1 MKTPIQTSPKPAPQ
15 VGESKPQRGRKLTA
29 PAPVVEPTGELGT
42 PDAYQVAPPNLLKA
56 ETEPASPA
64 APRATKTHAVIAMLR
79 RPDGATLDQI
89 IEATGWQRHSAR
101 GALAGAIKKKLGAA
115 VVSEVFEGGR
125 RYRAPQVPT

>member
-15 VGESKPQRGRKLTA
+15 VGESKPQRVRKLTA
-29 PAPVVEPTGELGT
+29 PAPVIEPTIELENSEVDQAAQ
-42 PDAYQVAPPNLLKA
+42 PDPPKA
-56 ETEPASPA
+56 ETQLTSAKT
-64 APRATKTHAVIAMLR
+64 PRVTKTDAVIAMLR

-125 RYRAPQVPT
+125 RYRAPQAPA